1 MPARSHI
8 SSGRI
13 ETCLFITSNSI
24 QRRIPQVESAE
35 VTILQIYRAVKEQDV
50 NPETVAEAHDITKGE
65 VYEALVYAHNR
76 P

>member
-1 MPARSHI
+1 M
-8 SSGRI
+8 
-13 ETCLFITSNSI
+13 
-24 QRRIPQVESAE
+24 
-35 VTILQIYRAVKEQDV
+35 TILQIYRAVKEQDV